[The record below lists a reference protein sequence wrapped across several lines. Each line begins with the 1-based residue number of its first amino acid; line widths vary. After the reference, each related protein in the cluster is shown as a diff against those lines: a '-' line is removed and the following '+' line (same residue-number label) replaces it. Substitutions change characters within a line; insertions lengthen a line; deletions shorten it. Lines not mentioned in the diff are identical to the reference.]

1 MNITTLVNQYYNNTP
16 SNSKGVNKKEKG
28 VERLVQSANTLSEG
42 QIFEGTVSH
51 VKGNR
56 VTLSLSNGQSID
68 AKLSGKVDFSEGQ
81 SVFFEVK
88 SSTDTEIQIRPV
100 SADSINNPTLLDAL
114 HQAGLETNE
123 KNIAMVNDMM
133 KNSLPIDS
141 NSLNDMARALMLH
154 KNADVESILTLQRNN
169 LPVTDEMINE
179 LQNFKSEQ
187 GSVLDLVKDMASSIP
202 SALLSDSV
210 SSSDAMNFL
219 SKIGDILSDNISFS
233 DAASID
239 PALVLSEGNVDEG
252 ATANTLSQDS
262 EEIPKDLIKNATT
275 IVITD
280 ELYSLPENGE
290 NIDIDLSGK
299 GTSDE
304 VNELQKA
311 TLVEEVNDSLDL
323 NEVVSSGKVS
333 EGAIDADLPMYQNI
347 TTSVFT
353 EEALSSI
360 PEDSIYRTLDEN
372 TLNSIT
378 EVLNDFKDT
387 ESVKNLLDENGVLR
401 PDVSSKDLYDALL
414 SAVKEDGNNHG
425 KVNLSKLLTNNG
437 FKDVLSGLLSDKFSM
452 DPSKFMDQENVKD
465 FFKKTVADM
474 SLIKNMA
481 DSMFQT
487 SDNPISK
494 SANLVQNNI
503 NFINEVNQN
512 IAFIQ
517 LPIRMSGQNATTDL
531 YVYTNK
537 KKGRAE
543 DDEVSAF
550 LHFDLDHLGSTD
562 ISVKMRMKNVKTTF
576 FMEDD
581 ESYDLIKNNMHI
593 LEKRLNDLGYNANID
608 IENSSNKHNIV
619 TDVLEKDMNTG
630 SKISRYSFDVRA

>member
-581 ESYDLIKNNMHI
+581 ESYNLIKNNMHI
-593 LEKRLNDLGYNANID
+593 LEKRLNDLGYNAKLD

>member
-512 IAFIQ
+512 ISFIQ

-581 ESYDLIKNNMHI
+581 ESYNLIKNNMHI
-593 LEKRLNDLGYNANID
+593 LEKRLNDLGYNAKLD

>member
-323 NEVVSSGKVS
+323 NEVVSLGKVS

-581 ESYDLIKNNMHI
+581 ESYNLIKNNMHI
-593 LEKRLNDLGYNANID
+593 LEKRLNDLGYNAKLD